1 MKKVLGLALSLLMAL
16 TLAACG
22 AAQPATP
29 APTPAKVELI
39 ISAAASMTDALKEA
53 QSQFEAEQQG
63 VTLKFNFGSSGAL
76 QQQIE
81 QGAPADLFISAAKG
95 PMDNLV
101 KKGLVTEQAVKN
113 VVSNKVVL
121 IRAKSGPDVVKGWD
135 DLKGAQ
141 VKRIAIGNPQHVPV
155 GQYSKTVLE
164 NLALWGAVEQRLVL
178 GEDVRQVL
186 NYVES
191 GEVEAGIVYSTD
203 AAVSQKVMV
212 IAEAP
217 AGSHAPVIYPMAV
230 LKESKQGA
238 QAQAFADFLLS
249 AKGREILSKYG
260 FGPGN

>member
-1 MKKVLGLALSLLMAL
+1 MTKVLGAALSLLMVLAL
-16 TLAACG
+16 TACG
-22 AAQPATP
+22 GGKG
-29 APTPAKVELI
+29 APKAPVEI
-39 ISAAASMTDALKEA
+39 IVSAAASMTDALKEA
-53 QSQFEAEQQG
+53 QTLFEAEHKA
-63 VTLKFNFGSSGAL
+63 TTITFNFGSSGAL

-95 PMDNLV
+95 PMDHLV
-101 KKGLVTEQAVKN
+101 KKGLVAEQAVTN

-121 IRAKSGPDVVKGWD
+121 IRAKNGPDVVKDWD
-135 DLKGAQ
+135 DLKGAH
-141 VKRIAIGNPQHVPV
+141 VKRVAIGNPQHVPV
-155 GQYSKTVLE
+155 GQYAKTVLE
-164 NLALWGAVEQRLVL
+164 KLELWGAVEPRLVL

-203 AAVSQKVMV
+203 AAVSQKVLV

-230 LKESKQGA
+230 LKESKHGA
-238 QAQAFADFLLS
+238 QAKAFADFLLS
-249 AKGREILSKYG
+249 DKGRETLSKYG